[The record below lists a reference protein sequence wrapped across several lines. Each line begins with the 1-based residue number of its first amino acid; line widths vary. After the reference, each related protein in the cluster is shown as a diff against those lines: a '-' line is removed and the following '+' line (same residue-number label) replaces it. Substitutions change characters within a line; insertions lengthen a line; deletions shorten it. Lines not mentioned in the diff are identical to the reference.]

1 MVLKLWTI
9 YFMAAVLILI
19 TTKMKNKKYHN
30 SKVKWSKSQK
40 EEKYTNAQMHVR
52 SLCWFGS
59 GISTNNGGMKLVVWA
74 QTSTFSEIMR
84 LYKCFPHMN
93 KMPLLTYKRTNNV
106 IINQITLL
114 LNIYKHVCDKYKQT
128 NNCMYEKEQT

>member
-1 MVLKLWTI
+1 MVLNLWKI
-9 YFMAAVLILI
+9 YFMALLLLT

-40 EEKYTNAQMHVR
+40 EEKSTNAQMHVR

-59 GISTNNGGMKLVVWA
+59 GISINNGGMKLALWA
-74 QTSTFSEIMR
+74 QTSTLSEIMR

-106 IINQITLL
+106 IINQITLS

-128 NNCMYEKEQT
+128 NNCVYEKKQT